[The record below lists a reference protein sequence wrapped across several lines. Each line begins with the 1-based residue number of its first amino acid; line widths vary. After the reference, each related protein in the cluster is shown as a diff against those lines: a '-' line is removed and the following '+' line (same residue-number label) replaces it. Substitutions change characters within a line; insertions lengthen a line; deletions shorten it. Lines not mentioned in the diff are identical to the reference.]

1 MAHPTYLNYDFNNFL
16 NYKLVDLQKLKK
28 MNTEDKA
35 FVDCRLQE
43 DRFKDL
49 RTKQLSKIFDKIA
62 NVKFVFNLGNFIS

>member
-35 FVDCRLQE
+35 FVDCRQQE
-43 DRFKDL
+43 DRYKDL

-62 NVKFVFNLGNFIS
+62 YVFIKLR